1 MGNICFR
8 RSNSQLDEERSN
20 VDDGVETVSDVRL
33 YISESG
39 TCDNGGNL
47 GADNLEK
54 LSISSTTSSSS
65 SSSSSSPMKIISG
78 LWLHEKSK
86 GKVKGIGNDEEKNS
100 SSSSSNN
107 IQTGLHIKL
116 LPHKHTLFCERKQRI
131 CDAFGKIQELEILQV
146 QNVDDKG
153 SSLEISLKNCIWLK
167 AMKISDQFVPI
178 KGSENKAEYTLTK
191 EDVGYFIS
199 FKHKLDSDSDYN
211 IVKHPVGPVLPGP
224 PRLLEIRIIGE
235 TKVGKRL
242 VVSTQY
248 IGGYEGASEYWWIR
262 IKDGERQQ
270 ITEPHAINIEHLFY
284 EESALLSSDPRVHII
299 TNEDI
304 GCSFKV
310 KCRPVRSDGY
320 KGEIVTSLSSK
331 EVV

>member
-1 MGNICFR
+1 MGNICY
-8 RSNSQLDEERSN
+8 RSSSSHHGEESN
-20 VDDGVETVSDVRL
+20 DGLETNGVRL
-33 YISESG
+33 YISEHG
-39 TCDNGGNL
+39 TCDNNGGNL
-47 GADNLEK
+47 GTDNLGADYLEN
-54 LSISSTTSSSS
+54 LSISSTSST

-78 LWLHEKSK
+78 LWLNEKSK
-86 GKVKGIGNDEEKNS
+86 GKVKGIGNDDEKK
-100 SSSSSNN
+100 SSSSNN

-131 CDAFGKIQELEILQV
+131 CDAFGKIQELEILQI
-146 QNVDDKG
+146 QNIDDKG
-153 SSLEISLKNCIWLK
+153 STLDISLKNCIWLK
-167 AMKISDQFVPI
+167 AIKISDEFVPI

-199 FKHKLDSDSDYN
+199 FRHKLDTDSDYN
-211 IVKHPVGPVLPGP
+211 LVKHPVGPVLPGP

-242 VVSTQY
+242 IASTQY

-284 EESALLSSDPRVHII
+284 EETALLSSDPRVHII

-331 EVV
+331 EVI